1 MKSLFLP
8 SCRPKFECKINL
20 LIAVF
25 GGTAPYIMSA
35 WAKTPNRFVVYVII
49 LLVISAL
56 TVLTLPETKGKNPA
70 PP

>member
-1 MKSLFLP
+1 M
-8 SCRPKFECKINL
+8 

-56 TVLTLPETKGKNPA
+56 TVLTLPETKGKNVHHEIV
-70 PP
+70 